1 MLKAFKQTFAIFTQK
16 GDRTKG
22 LPVPA
27 ASLPDSAEQRS
38 APFFVPPVVVVS
50 ASEPSQQTAEACE

>member
-22 LPVPA
+22 LPVSA
-27 ASLPDSAEQRS
+27 ASQPDSAERRD
-38 APFFVPPVVVVS
+38 APFFIPPVAAVS